1 VRVTD
6 HEGHET
12 EAFHAAL
19 GRISVLGAGTMATTS
34 FYQNYRVLKENRDGE
49 RRVTR
54 ERRKVENA
62 GRRHRGAG
70 RRRLDAITA
79 RERAAMCLGIEYV
92 EISLVGIT

>member
-1 VRVTD
+1 MRVTD
-6 HEGHET
+6 GWGNET

-19 GRISVLGAGTMATTS
+19 GRISVLGAGTLGATS
-34 FYQNYRVLKENRDGE
+34 FYQNYRVLKENRDGQ

-62 GRRHRGAG
+62 GRRHRGAS

-79 RERAAMCLGIEYV
+79 RERAALCLGIEYV
-92 EISLVGIT
+92 EISLVGIA